1 MSMQEFVKAAR
12 LRTGEIRL
20 TEVTQ
25 SLSRFGSPPRQRPAY
40 KDWISRLKRGE
51 KLPRGRYFRGKKPG
65 RLPLVMDE
73 FWNFMQ

>member
-25 SLSRFGSPPRQRPAY
+25 LLSRFGSPPRQRPVY
-40 KDWISRLKRGE
+40 KEWISRLKRGRE
-51 KLPRGRYFRGKKPG
+51 TAAWKIFQR
-65 RLPLVMDE
+65 
-73 FWNFMQ
+73 